1 VAGYYGGDRTRA
13 VGPPADPGL
22 QMRLTRIK
30 ILNHSRLADPNI
42 EVREHLVLVGAND
55 VGKSS
60 LLRCLDLLLG
70 ASTAQLYNRVVVE
83 DFTDAT
89 LPFVVEAELN
99 GLDATDQ
106 GWFPDEASVD
116 PITGQMT
123 LVVRLEATFDSNG
136 TLGID
141 RTAPLAG
148 TGRQLSREQVQ
159 VLGWTLLSATAMS
172 RDLRDDRRTALHD
185 ILQRVDLSTEK
196 PNFDVLIDQIQN
208 ELKNSPTL
216 EGLRTALADQL
227 SKALPVGVDKDEL
240 EFATA
245 AMADGDVLADVR
257 LRIDRAGTV
266 KDITEQSDG
275 LRALYALALY
285 DLVSVGANMV
295 GVDEPEIHLHPTSQR
310 SLARLLRDGPNQ
322 KFLATHS
329 PDIVSAFAPE
339 CIVSVRAGGHLV
351 QPKVGFLSADEKLVV
366 RWWVRD
372 KLEPLT
378 ANKVLAVEGI
388 SDRIIVQEVAEQT
401 DRNLD
406 RLGVSLIETGGAKE
420 MAPIVKLFGADGFD
434 VPLTLLVDE
443 DARDDT
449 AKLLN
454 VAPADIEN
462 HGAFIS
468 DPDLEAEYISALGE
482 ANTWT
487 ALSTSGLFTPNQLAN
502 CATNGAGGTPNAVDL
517 REYCLKNKVKSAM
530 AIAKALDPTTAAAIT
545 SVSNVLNKVATT

>member
-1 VAGYYGGDRTRA
+1 
-13 VGPPADPGL
+13 
-22 QMRLTRIK
+22 MRLTKIK
-30 ILNHSRLADPNI
+30 IENHSRLSDPSI

-89 LPFVVEAELN
+89 VPFVVEAELN
-99 GLDATDQ
+99 ALSATDQ

-116 PITGQMT
+116 PTTGEVT

-136 TLGID
+136 TLDID

-159 VLGWTLLSATAMS
+159 ALGWTLLSATAMS
-172 RDLRDDRRTALHD
+172 RDLRDDRRTALQD

-196 PNFDVLIDQIQN
+196 PNFDILIDQIQN

-216 EGLRTALADQL
+216 EELRMALADQL

-257 LRIDRAGTV
+257 LRIDRGGTV

-295 GVDEPEIHLHPTSQR
+295 AVDEPETHLHPTSQR

-378 ANKVLAVEGI
+378 ANRVLAVEGI

-401 DRNLD
+401 NRTLD

-420 MAPIVKLFGADGFD
+420 MGPIVKLFGVDGFD

-454 VAPADIEN
+454 VASADIEA
-462 HGAFIS
+462 HGAFVS
-468 DPDLEAEYISALGE
+468 GPDLEGEYISALGAADDLDCTLHLWPVLAE
-482 ANTWT
+482 PTRQ
-487 ALSTSGLFTPNQLAN
+487 LRNQRRWR
-502 CATNGAGGTPNAVDL
+502 GAERGRPSRVLPQEQGQGRLGDRQGARRFRLYDL
-517 REYCLKNKVKSAM
+517 IHSF
-530 AIAKALDPTTAAAIT
+530 
-545 SVSNVLNKVATT
+545 S